1 MTDAGMYGVTLAL
14 LGGWYGLLICK
25 MGKEHRDERRE
36 LYSRL
41 MAANLS
47 DFTASENQVKPK
59 GRNGIKKRLDEF
71 NSRCFNSKT

>member
-1 MTDAGMYGVTLAL
+1 MTDAETVIVAIV
-14 LGGWYGLLICK
+14 LISAWCMFLIHK
-25 MGKEHRDERRE
+25 TATANQNERRE

-41 MAANLS
+41 MAANLA

-71 NSRCFNSKT
+71 NSRHFSRKT